1 VASGTFKDKPLF
13 MDFTEVMVALADR
26 EARGRGMQGMDY
38 PPAYNK
44 WCNELFC
51 LSPGAY
57 HIFCGHFGGR
67 TERSFHQ
74 ICSKIPIF
82 HQGISSDIYER
93 ARKYCIDYD
102 YPLDAPLAIGVDDTA
117 LLKAIRPFLD
127 PITQKWFAIGL
138 VGDLL
143 EVPSS
148 SAEEFQQHIEST
160 GRIKADKLRLWT
172 LQIPLPHVPPAII
185 AVAAISSRTSSS
197 MLAQMDE
204 DLLHI
209 LMQREEPL
217 CIISIGS
224 DGTVS
229 EHKAQQDLMDK
240 LVSLEKAKL

>member
-1 VASGTFKDKPLF
+1 VASGAFKDKPLF
-13 MDFTEVMVALADR
+13 MDFTEVMVAVADR

-38 PPAYNK
+38 PPAYNE

-57 HIFCGHFGGR
+57 RIFRGHFGGR

-74 ICSKIPIF
+74 IRSKIPIF
-82 HQGISSDIYER
+82 RQGISSDIYER

-117 LLKAIRPFLD
+117 LLKAIQPFLD

-160 GRIKADKLRLWT
+160 GRIKADKLHLWT

-204 DLLHI
+204 DLLRI
-209 LMQREEPL
+209 LMQREEPFL
-217 CIISIGS
+217 YNLHWLRRRCLRTQ
-224 DGTVS
+224 GTARSYGQTCQVWRR
-229 EHKAQQDLMDK
+229 
-240 LVSLEKAKL
+240 